1 METSCSVC
9 VWNRRNSLKKVIRIS
24 QCCGALGGFD
34 LQVPSALWFL
44 STWNCGFGW
53 LAGWYMND
61 LSILFFFPGGPSVYR
76 FNVRNLVLNRF
87 CPLEQ
92 TCLHP
97 RKSMFGRWIKLPFGT
112 FLFRPH
118 FQGSANVCFAG
129 FRVECTV
136 HVKVAVQPTPLVVIA
151 TGTRRG
157 QCCCGG
163 CHPNLRD
170 AECCRDG
177 ARQGV
182 GWLGGDV
189 GSSAV
194 GFLGPICSPFWFTEF
209 HAKYNSCWMIFNES

>member
-1 METSCSVC
+1 MFCVC
-9 VWNRRNSLKKVIRIS
+9 LESKEFFKKGYSNLPVLRGVGWFWSASAKCVVIS
-24 QCCGALGGFD
+24 QHLELRFRLASWLIYEWSFD
-34 LQVPSALWFL
+34 PV
-44 STWNCGFGW
+44 
-53 LAGWYMND
+53 
-61 LSILFFFPGGPSVYR
+61 FFPGGPSVYR